1 MKMPKDEQRYWF
13 NQKKAKAPK
22 VEKTVH
28 EGGEEALQQK
38 EAPQQLKMAEDPAAM
53 RQELDEAKAENEQ
66 LHKQL
71 REQKNNAPPANSA

>member
-1 MKMPKDEQRYWF
+1 MKMPKDEQRYWL

-22 VEKTVH
+22 VEKIVH
-28 EGGEEALQQK
+28 EGGEEV
-38 EAPQQLKMAEDPAAM
+38 PQQLKMAEDPAAM